1 MNNKGNRVTVRDLRT
16 RFPEIERRLL
26 NGEELVVTKRGKI
39 VALLMQPERRPSGL
53 RLNFAKRFG
62 GSVHRSG
69 PNTDV
74 VGMLLKEREG
84 SI

>member
-1 MNNKGNRVTVRDLRT
+1 MTVRDLRT

-39 VALLMQPERRPSGL
+39 IALLMQPGQRSSGL
-53 RLNFAKRFG
+53 KLDFAKRFG
-62 GSVHRSG
+62 GSAHYSG

-74 VGMLLKEREG
+74 VGMLLKEREE